1 MIIHTDKKPQRHVI
15 FGRFVCGVKCDAVTE
30 ICVCSLAAS
39 IGPEYISDNFLTIV
53 INSNICIREEVL
65 ILILHL
71 LKECKQFLH
80 VILRISPRKFCFA
93 AKMIKLFSLIPMRQV
108 HHDCID
114 KCKE

>member
-1 MIIHTDKKPQRHVI
+1 MIIHTDENPQRHVI
-15 FGRFVCGVKCDAVTE
+15 LVRFVCGVKRDAVTE

-53 INSNICIREEVL
+53 ISSDIYIKEEIL

-80 VILRISPRKFCFA
+80 IILRISPRKFCFP
-93 AKMIKLFSLIPMRQV
+93 AKMIELFCLLPLR
-108 HHDCID
+108 
-114 KCKE
+114 